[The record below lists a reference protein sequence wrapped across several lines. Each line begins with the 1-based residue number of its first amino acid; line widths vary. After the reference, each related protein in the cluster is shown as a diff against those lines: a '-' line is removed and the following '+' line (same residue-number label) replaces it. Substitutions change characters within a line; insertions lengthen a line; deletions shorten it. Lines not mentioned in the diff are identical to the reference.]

1 MEKKQNPINNPDM
14 ISILEQLK
22 HDINADIERR
32 KLAYIGKDG
41 KEYYDKESLDVAN
54 KLYVESMY
62 KFIGRDGQQYST
74 TEQLRAADKRYE
86 ETMFPKIEKENLY
99 YSNPDIP
106 RENLYYNNPDISS
119 KTR

>member
-1 MEKKQNPINNPDM
+1 MEKNQNFMNVPDM
-14 ISILEQLK
+14 ISMLEQLK
-22 HDINADIERR
+22 LDINADIERR

-41 KEYYDKESLDVAN
+41 KDYYDKESLDVAN

-62 KFIGRDGQQYST
+62 KFIGRDGQQYGT
-74 TEQLRAADKRYE
+74 TEELRAANKRYE
-86 ETMFPKIEKENLY
+86 ETMFPKMEKENLY

-106 RENLYYNNPDISS
+106 KQSLYINEPDISH